1 MEGPLGR
8 NLTIGMATAH
18 WTSHELVSRILV
30 ILIRERLGVH
40 VDIQWDPSYDAYPM
54 YLSVAGCKDWQDW
67 TCNDYD
73 GTDPVV
79 HFTTEFW
86 TKWKDDS
93 WLSDIAS
100 IDPLVHSR
108 VVHTGVMGYVGQSR
122 MYVWTWAKDRA
133 KLLSNVSLDWREDL
147 MGESALPYLTVLK
160 DMNMTFSLY
169 QSCGH
174 TDFEQLLSWG
184 YVWNVSFE
192 YENPWREA
200 VVDGLWN
207 ESGPLS
213 HQDSPA
219 LQLLR
224 SRRVVSPRYRSQWG
238 LGLCVSRRRLVASPR
253 SCRAKSPGDEYLENC
268 IPAISTDCGRLA
280 SSSASVSLFPTV
292 LACVSWWD
300 VIKDFLYD
308 WDVGHL
314 RRGEDPVV
322 VIFEWWEPDASI
334 LLNPGSAVLPSEF
347 TAIKSADWTR
357 SDRMQSATKGTAR
370 SEVPTTWPAAAD
382 QLSPPWARATQ
393 LVQWLPQQRPRKPE
407 GCDWSALVG
416 ILRQPWHTFSRC
428 VGQVLSSRCELSF
441 NWLALAAH

>member
-1 MEGPLGR
+1 MCAISRVLCFQTLVVAQGILEFTNHSDGLCWEDGAPARERKWKGPSGR
-8 NLTIGMATAH
+8 NLTNGMATAH

-108 VVHTGVMGYVGQSR
+108 VVHTGVMGYVGQAR

-133 KLLSNVSLDWREDL
+133 KLWSNVSLDWHEDL
-147 MGESALPYLTVLK
+147 MGESALPYFTVLK

-169 QSCGH
+169 QSCEH

-184 YVWNVSFE
+184 YVCNVSFE

-200 VVDGLWN
+200 GADGLWN
-207 ESGPLS
+207 ESGLFPTKMRPLFNCS
-213 HQDSPA
+213 DLEELYPHVIEAYGA
-219 LQLLR
+219 LGYACRGKGWWL
-224 SRRVVSPRYRSQWG
+224 SE
-238 LGLCVSRRRLVASPR
+238 

-300 VIKDFLYD
+300 VIEDFLYD

-334 LLNPGSAVLPSEF
+334 LLNHGSAALPSEY

-370 SEVPTTWPAAAD
+370 SEVPTTCQLPRTNCHLHGRVRPSWCSGTAAAAS
-382 QLSPPWARATQ
+382 QT
-393 LVQWLPQQRPRKPE
+393 
-407 GCDWSALVG
+407 
-416 ILRQPWHTFSRC
+416 
-428 VGQVLSSRCELSF
+428 
-441 NWLALAAH
+441 